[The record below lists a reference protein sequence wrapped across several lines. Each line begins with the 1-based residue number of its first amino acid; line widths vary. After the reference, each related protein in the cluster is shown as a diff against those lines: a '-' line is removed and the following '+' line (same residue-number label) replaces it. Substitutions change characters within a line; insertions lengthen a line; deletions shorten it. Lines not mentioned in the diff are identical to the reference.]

1 MSGITG
7 ACTPRISGS
16 GAPAADGGSG
26 AAREAMPTPPSSQ
39 DGLAVIGPWPL
50 RDFLE
55 LGALPGAVPC
65 ARRHTRQILWEW
77 RLTALADPVE
87 LVVSELATNAVAAS
101 RLAGLA
107 PAIRLWLLAD
117 AARVLVLVWD
127 ASPRPPARADTGVD
141 AEGGRGLLLV
151 EAVSSRWGWYRDRQ
165 GETGKVVWA
174 ELGDRDTA
182 AAQAGHN

>member
-1 MSGITG
+1 M
-7 ACTPRISGS
+7 
-16 GAPAADGGSG
+16 AAD
-26 AAREAMPTPPSSQ
+26 R
-39 DGLAVIGPWPL
+39 
-50 RDFLE
+50 
-55 LGALPGAVPC
+55 
-65 ARRHTRQILWEW
+65 
-77 RLTALADPVE
+77 LADPVE

-127 ASPRPPARADTGVD
+127 ASPRPPARADAGVD

-151 EAVSSRWGWYRDRQ
+151 EAVSNRWGWYRDLQ

-174 ELGDRDTA
+174 ELSDRDRGGTSRS
-182 AAQAGHN
+182 